1 MAMRTGIPT
10 TAPNATAV
18 GWTIA
23 VGSKTITLGAARG
36 TATGRSA
43 SAPWCFASC
52 GVCRGEAMYVPA
64 ASASKIKSM
73 VVRWLHFAQS
83 VPTDFKPLE
92 CDGEICRTKAGSTA
106 IPAGADCARAACA
119 FAKFAKCVTL
129 RYV

>member
-23 VGSKTITLGAARG
+23 VGSKTIALGAARG

-64 ASASKIKSM
+64 ASASKTKSM
-73 VVRWLHFAQS
+73 AWSDGLHCKTSNPLSATVKFAGRKRAKRRYPRVQTVRVPRAPLPSSQS
-83 VPTDFKPLE
+83 VYFMCNEQNK
-92 CDGEICRTKAGSTA
+92 
-106 IPAGADCARAACA
+106 
-119 FAKFAKCVTL
+119 
-129 RYV
+129 